1 MTRSLDPKQA
11 ALARRRV
18 SPIDSVGVNGLR
30 VLVVDDHVVVR
41 QGLRALLE
49 TRPEWEVCGE
59 AATGREALRKAQKL
73 KPDIMILDIAI
84 PGLSGLEV
92 ARRLRNAKLGT
103 QILVLTIHESEELIS
118 EVLKVGARGF
128 VLKSDAGRDLITAIE
143 ALSQHK
149 PYFTSKVARMVLEG
163 YLSRTRPAPATRSTH
178 SRLSSRERE
187 IVQLLAEGKSNKEI
201 SSRLN
206 ISVKTVET
214 HRSNLMH
221 KLNLQSMGELTRY
234 AVRSGIIEA

>member
-1 MTRSLDPKQA
+1 M
-11 ALARRRV
+11 
-18 SPIDSVGVNGLR
+18 R

-49 TRPEWEVCGE
+49 TRPGCVVCGE

-73 KPDIMILDIAI
+73 KPDIMILDIGI

-103 QILVLTIHESEELIS
+103 QILVLTVHESEDLIS
-118 EVLKVGARGF
+118 EVLKVGVRGF
-128 VLKSDAGRDLITAIE
+128 MLKSDAGRDLITAME

-163 YLSRTRPAPATRSTH
+163 YLRRARPASVARSPR

-221 KLNLQSMGELTRY
+221 KLDLHSMGELTRY
-234 AVRSGIIEA
+234 AVRNRIIEA